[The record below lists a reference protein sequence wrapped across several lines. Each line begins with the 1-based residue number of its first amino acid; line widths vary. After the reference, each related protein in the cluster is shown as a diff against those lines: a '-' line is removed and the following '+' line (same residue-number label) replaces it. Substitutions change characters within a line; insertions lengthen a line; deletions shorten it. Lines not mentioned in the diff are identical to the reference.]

1 MAHSQPGQQV
11 EQIALPAIWCFT
23 VKHTGTH
30 YIFEHLKNMGLS
42 IGRMNIGTGD
52 MVKVGDFVHLHIC
65 EPMHAPLDKYGGGK
79 VVVTLRDPVEVYKSW
94 AARYSHT
101 RSRIDGLQLPKK
113 VENSVLHAF
122 EQFAEVG
129 RQLSPFVFQ
138 IDCPNIRREV
148 MDLAAFLGVNQYKY
162 QFVDPKECHGT
173 TAPHPREGFAIPESI
188 ERLAKKYGY

>member
-1 MAHSQPGQQV
+1 M
-11 EQIALPAIWCFT
+11 IWLFT

-30 YIFEHLKNMGLS
+30 YAMEHFKNMGLEQ
-42 IGRMNIGTGD
+42 GVMNIGSGVYTP
-52 MVKVGDFVHLHIC
+52 GDFVHLHIC
-65 EPMHAPLDKYGGGK
+65 EPMHQPLVRHDGGK
-79 VVVTLRDPVEVYKSW
+79 AVVTLRDPVEVYKSW

-113 VENSVLHAF
+113 IEASVLDAF
-122 EQFAEVG
+122 DKFAEVG
-129 RQLSPFVFQ
+129 QQLSPFVFQ
-138 IDCPNIRREV
+138 IDCLNIHREV